1 MRTCRLEV
9 SKIVNVYTRL
19 FGRGA
24 YLTIAVPDEG
34 VAMLLF
40 METACGPIGYLQLSK
55 FGV

>member
-1 MRTCRLEV
+1 MEV